1 MPVPKESIVKWFR
14 RISVV
19 VALLFCGLA
28 SIVFLTTL
36 KSENPVGFQVV
47 QVVDLDGQAFIV
59 GVWYPTQARAWP
71 LMLGPLLMD
80 VAHDAP
86 LLGRDLPLV
95 VLSHGNGGGLGSHA
109 DLALTLAS
117 AGYVVAAPMHTGDN
131 YEDQSASSSVT
142 LFSGRTR
149 QLHATIDYML
159 KNWQGHESINPNRIG
174 AFGFSAGGT
183 TVLAAVGA
191 KPDLRLIAQHC
202 TESPEFICNV
212 LSEMK
217 SPLLNA
223 TSAGLGNA
231 FVPDSRIKAAVVA
244 APGLG
249 FTMVP
254 SGLIGVQVPIQLWS
268 GDQDNKVPYAS
279 NTKLI
284 REALDTKVEYH
295 SVQGAAHMSFLA
307 PCGLLRP
314 PGICSDHAGFDRKAF
329 HVKMDSEILEFFEK
343 NLKLS
348 S

>member
-1 MPVPKESIVKWFR
+1 MKWFR
-14 RISVV
+14 RISVL
-19 VALLFCGLA
+19 VALLFFGLA

-36 KSENPVGFQVV
+36 KSKNPVGFQVV
-47 QVVDLDGQAFIV
+47 QAVDLDGRAFIV
-59 GVWYPTQARAWP
+59 GVWYPTQARTWP
-71 LMLGPLLMD
+71 LMLGSLLMD

-131 YEDQSASSSVT
+131 YEDQSAASAVT
-142 LFSGRTR
+142 LFSGRSQ

-159 KNWQGHESINPNRIG
+159 KNWQGHDSINANRIG

-202 TESPEFICNV
+202 KESPEFICDV
-212 LSEMK
+212 LSQAK

-223 TSAGLGNA
+223 TNAGLGNA
-231 FVPDSRIKAAVVA
+231 FVSDSRIKAAAVA

-254 SGLIGVQVPIQLWS
+254 NGLVGVQVPIQLWS
-268 GDQDNKVPYAS
+268 GDQDNRVPYAS
-279 NTKLI
+279 NTELI
-284 REALDTKVEYH
+284 RKLLDTKVEYH
-295 SVQGAAHMSFLA
+295 SIQGADHLSFLA

-314 PGICSDHAGFDRKAF
+314 PAICADQAGFDRKAF
-329 HVKMDSEILEFFEK
+329 HVKMNAEILEFFEN
-343 NLKLS
+343 NLKRS